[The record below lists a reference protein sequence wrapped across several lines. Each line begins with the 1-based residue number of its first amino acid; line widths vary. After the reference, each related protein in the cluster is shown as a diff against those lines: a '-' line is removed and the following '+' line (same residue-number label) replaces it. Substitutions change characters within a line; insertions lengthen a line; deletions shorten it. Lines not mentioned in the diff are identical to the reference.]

1 MDGCGT
7 YLNVDGDGGVKV
19 LEASQR
25 PASGGFLT
33 ESGFLPKGLMG
44 SPLSLFLGRE
54 GGRRFLLAVGGSGGG
69 SVKEAGDVRWN
80 RRAIVVFFLVT

>member
-7 YLNVDGDGGVKV
+7 YLNVDGEGGVKV

-33 ESGFLPKGLMG
+33 ESGLLPKGLMG
-44 SPLSLFLGRE
+44 SSLSLFLGRE
-54 GGRRFLLAVGGSGGG
+54 GASCLLLVVVAV
-69 SVKEAGDVRWN
+69 
-80 RRAIVVFFLVT
+80 VVCE